1 MSKVVIADSSCLIGL
16 SKIGELDLLRQLF
29 GQVLVPK
36 AVYHEVVVRGA
47 NRPGASE
54 LAAASWIEVCEIK
67 DQLALRT
74 LKLTLGVGESE
85 AIILASEKSA
95 DYLILDDWKA
105 RQIALGLEF
114 PVVSTT
120 AILSKTS
127 EKGLLAGLPM
137 AKKNLRLDGCR
148 FLLKMNLNVCCVY
161 QVTLQTNNLLRYTF
175 GAIHIGDAI
184 VHFDPIALSI
194 LLYKITGNLN

>member
-16 SKIGELDLLRQLF
+16 GKIGQLDLLRQLF

-47 NRPGASE
+47 NRPGANE
-54 LAAASWIEVCEIK
+54 VATADWIEVCEIK

-95 DYLILDDWKA
+95 DFLILDDWKA
-105 RQIALGLEF
+105 RQIALGLEL
-114 PVVSTT
+114 PIVGTV
-120 AILSKTS
+120 AILNKAD
-127 EKGLLAGLPM
+127 EKGLLTDLPM
-137 AKKNLRLDGCR
+137 VLEGLRLAGFR
-148 FLLKMNLNVCCVY
+148 FLLKNDL
-161 QVTLQTNNLLRYTF
+161 
-175 GAIHIGDAI
+175 
-184 VHFDPIALSI
+184 
-194 LLYKITGNLN
+194 